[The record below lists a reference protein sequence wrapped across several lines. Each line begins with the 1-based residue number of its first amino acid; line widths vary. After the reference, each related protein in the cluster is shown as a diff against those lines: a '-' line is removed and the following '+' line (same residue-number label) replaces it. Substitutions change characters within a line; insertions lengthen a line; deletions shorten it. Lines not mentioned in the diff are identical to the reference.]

1 VSARAIVA
9 SMGVLL
15 AFAPARQEAPPPAV
29 QAGEPSARAF
39 VEVAASKRD
48 PFAGESF
55 ELRLRF
61 GFDADL
67 FENHLAPLFARELE
81 LPVQVEWGAER
92 GIDGLS
98 FRKEADAG
106 ADRLRFALDDGVATA
121 RAAGDTTRDG
131 RTFKTFEWVRRATA
145 ARAGT
150 LAVPDARLRFAF
162 TSRFDDDLV
171 RGRVAVDRQV
181 FVVPS
186 APLSLEVRALP
197 EAGRPAEFTGA
208 VGRRTIAASAE
219 PVALVAGESVRL
231 TLTIAGEGDP
241 ASFAAPDLSRLPGF
255 VLRGVLDEPSSA
267 ARRLVYDLAPID
279 GSVKAIPALA
289 FAWFSPDAPVGY
301 VTVRTGPIALDVAPR
316 AAGETPRTRAPTG
329 DDRGEGASLAWRAV
343 VFVAAGILILAALQ
357 LAVRRWAL
365 RSATARD
372 EAPRR
377 AGDVPGGSAAA
388 TARARLADP
397 DADAAAAF
405 TEYLAARLR
414 VSPAAVV
421 SPDLAGRLERR
432 GVPRDLAASVAERL
446 AARIAAR
453 YAGRAAAPTSAERR
467 AAATEFGELIDRLER
482 LDLGGS
488 SDD

>member
-1 VSARAIVA
+1 
-9 SMGVLL
+9 MGVLL
-15 AFAPARQEAPPPAV
+15 GFAPAHQEAPPPAIR
-29 QAGEPSARAF
+29 AGAPSERAF
-39 VEVAASKRD
+39 VEVATSKCD

-67 FENHLAPLFARELE
+67 LENHLAPLFARELE

-92 GIDGLS
+92 GVDGLS
-98 FRKEADAG
+98 IRTEADAG

-131 RTFKTFEWVRRATA
+131 RTFRTFEWVRRATA

-150 LAVPDARLRFAF
+150 LALPEARLRFAF

-181 FVVPS
+181 VVVPS

-231 TLTIAGEGDP
+231 TLTITGDP
-241 ASFAAPDLSRLPGF
+241 ASFAAPDLSRLKGF

-267 ARRLVYDLAPID
+267 ARRLVYDLAPVD
-279 GSVKAIPALA
+279 GSVKEIPALA
-289 FAWFSPDAPVGY
+289 FAWFSPDEPVGY
-301 VTVRTGPIALDVAPR
+301 VTVRTEPIALAVAPR
-316 AAGETPRTRAPTG
+316 SGSETPRARAPAG
-329 DDRGEGASLAWRAV
+329 EGRGEGASLAWRAV
-343 VFVAAGILILAALQ
+343 VFIAAGILILAALQ
-357 LAVRRWAL
+357 FAVRRWAL
-365 RSATARD
+365 RSAIARD
-372 EAPRR
+372 AAPRR

-467 AAATEFGELIDRLER
+467 AAATEFLELIDRLER
-482 LDLGGS
+482 LELGGS

>member
-1 VSARAIVA
+1 MSAHAIAA
-9 SMGVLL
+9 SMGVLI
-15 AFAPARQEAPPPAV
+15 AFAAARQEAPPPAAP
-29 QAGEPSARAF
+29 AGDPSARAF
-39 VEVAASKRD
+39 VEVAASKRA

-67 FENHLAPLFARELE
+67 LENHLAPLFARELD

-98 FRKEADAG
+98 FRAEADP
-106 ADRLRFALDDGVATA
+106 DRLRFALDDGVATA

-131 RTFKTFEWVRRATA
+131 RTIRTFEWVRRATA

-150 LAVPDARLRFAF
+150 FALPEARLRFAF
-162 TSRFDDDLV
+162 TSKFDDDLV

-181 FVVPS
+181 VVVPS

-219 PVALVAGESVRL
+219 PVALVAGESLRL

-241 ASFAAPDLSRLPGF
+241 AAFAAPDLSRLKGF
-255 VLRGVLDEPSSA
+255 VQRGVLDEPSSA
-267 ARRLVYDLAPID
+267 ARRLVYDLAPAD
-279 GSVKAIPALA
+279 SSVKEIPALA

-301 VTVRTGPIALDVAPR
+301 VTVRTEPIALAVAPR
-316 AAGETPRTRAPTG
+316 AGGELQSARAPAGEG
-329 DDRGEGASLAWRAV
+329 RGEGASLALRAV

-357 LAVRRWAL
+357 FAVRRWAL
-365 RSATARD
+365 RSATARAK
-372 EAPRR
+372 APRR
-377 AGDVPGGSAAA
+377 AAGASGGPAAA

-397 DADAAAAF
+397 DADAATAF
-405 TEYLAARLR
+405 TEYVATRLG

-421 SPDLAGRLERR
+421 APDLAGRLERR

-482 LDLGGS
+482 LELGGS